1 MMDEKFLKIFRDD
14 DMMHDIPEYQANVEK
29 EDYLSRNP
37 LMDTNKISPE
47 NRELF
52 QRVKYNYAKAW
63 SLQSVI
69 TLKRKSLKN
78 FSPLSPVRMIATRM
92 EIIVLSAVA
101 RLIEEDRAEQIINTV
116 FEVNEDKII
125 SIAEEYAKELGKDVD
140 DLTEEEVA
148 KVLDIFAD
156 RFLAHRMK
164 AFQHVYKLPRI
175 LKIQKKTAELEDY
188 DDSVNDNRDKKD
200 YVKKTYH
207 TRVKAGSTLSL
218 DEWEEAGGTVV
229 CEPTLNVEAQVEEI
243 SEKEWDE
250 IFMSVFNEEE
260 QKIYSLMKKN
270 KTQEEIAKELGY
282 QTQSAISKKKK
293 VMLEKVHKEID
304 KRTKV

>member
-1 MMDEKFLKIFRDD
+1 MDEKFLKIFRDD
-14 DMMHDIPEYQANVEK
+14 DMMHDIPEYQANMEK
-29 EDYLSRNP
+29 ADYLSRKP
-37 LMDTNKISPE
+37 LMDTSKISPE

-78 FSPLSPVRMIATRM
+78 FSPLSPVRMLATRM

-101 RLIEEDRAEQIINTV
+101 RLIEEGRAEQIINTV

-125 SIAEEYAKELGKDVD
+125 AIAEEYAKELGKDVD

-164 AFQHVYKLPRI
+164 L
-175 LKIQKKTAELEDY
+175 
-188 DDSVNDNRDKKD
+188 
-200 YVKKTYH
+200 
-207 TRVKAGSTLSL
+207 
-218 DEWEEAGGTVV
+218 
-229 CEPTLNVEAQVEEI
+229 
-243 SEKEWDE
+243 
-250 IFMSVFNEEE
+250 FNMY
-260 QKIYSLMKKN
+260 IGC
-270 KTQEEIAKELGY
+270 QEY
-282 QTQSAISKKKK
+282 
-293 VMLEKVHKEID
+293 
-304 KRTKV
+304 

>member
-1 MMDEKFLKIFRDD
+1 MDEKFLKIFRDD

-29 EDYLSRNP
+29 SDYLSRMP

-47 NRELF
+47 NKELF

-92 EIIVLSAVA
+92 EIVVLSAVA
-101 RLIEEDRAEQIINTV
+101 RLIEEGRAEQIINTV
-116 FEVNEDKII
+116 FDVNEDKIVA
-125 SIAEEYAKELGKDVD
+125 IAEEYAKELGKDVD

-164 AFQHVYKLPRI
+164 VFQHVYKLPRI
-175 LKIQKKTAELEDY
+175 LKIQKKTGKK
-188 DDSVNDNRDKKD
+188 SVV
-200 YVKKTYH
+200 VK
-207 TRVKAGSTLSL
+207 SL
-218 DEWEEAGGTVV
+218 
-229 CEPTLNVEAQVEEI
+229 
-243 SEKEWDE
+243 
-250 IFMSVFNEEE
+250 
-260 QKIYSLMKKN
+260 
-270 KTQEEIAKELGY
+270 
-282 QTQSAISKKKK
+282 
-293 VMLEKVHKEID
+293 
-304 KRTKV
+304 